1 MIEYTTVRDRTLA
14 GLAENMTELSK
25 RGWQCKFVTKERG
38 VKLKW
43 VALMERPVTV
53 TTMGSIG
60 WKNIGSAKALKAW
73 GDSFNSSG
81 AGEPELPLSERRALA
96 GDPAAYR
103 SADDLK
109 QKEPDPQS

>member
-25 RGWQCKFVTKERG
+25 RGWQYKFVTKERG

-60 WKNIGSAKALKAW
+60 WKNIANAKAPKAW
-73 GDSFNSSG
+73 GDSVG
-81 AGEPELPLSERRALA
+81 GLVGPEPELPLSERRALA

-109 QKEPDPQS
+109 QKEPDPQP

>member
-25 RGWQCKFVTKERG
+25 FGWQCKFVTKERG

-43 VALMERPVTV
+43 VALMECPGVV
-53 TTMGSIG
+53 VEVKHGLAKSVG
-60 WKNIGSAKALKAW
+60 WGNTR
-73 GDSFNSSG
+73 N
-81 AGEPELPLSERRALA
+81 ELPLSERRALA

-109 QKEPDPQS
+109 QKEPGPQ

>member
-14 GLAENMTELSK
+14 GLAEKMTELSK
-25 RGWQCKFVTKERG
+25 HGWQCAFIAKERG

-43 VALMERPVTV
+43 VALMECPGVV
-53 TTMGSIG
+53 VEVKHGV
-60 WKNIGSAKALKAW
+60 AKAVGW
-73 GDSFNSSG
+73 GSTRN
-81 AGEPELPLSERRALA
+81 ELPLSERRALA

>member
-25 RGWQCKFVTKERG
+25 RGWQYKFVTKERG
-38 VKLKW
+38 GKLKW
-43 VALMERPVTV
+43 VALMERPFTV

-60 WKNIGSAKALKAW
+60 GKNIGSAKALKAW
-73 GDSFNSSG
+73 GDSFNSGG

-103 SADDLK
+103 PAKWPK

>member
-14 GLAENMTELSK
+14 GLAENMTEMSK
-25 RGWQCKFVTKERG
+25 HGWQCAFIAKERG

-43 VALMERPVTV
+43 VALMECPVV
-53 TTMGSIG
+53 EVKHGLAKDIKLDLWGSTR
-60 WKNIGSAKALKAW
+60 N
-73 GDSFNSSG
+73 
-81 AGEPELPLSERRALA
+81 ELPLSERRALA

-109 QKEPDPQS
+109 QKEPGPQ

>member
-25 RGWQCKFVTKERG
+25 RGWRCAFVTKERG

-43 VALMERPVTV
+43 VALMECPVRV
-53 TTMGSIG
+53 VEVKHGL
-60 WKNIGSAKALKAW
+60 AKDIKLDPW
-73 GDSFNSSG
+73 GNTRN
-81 AGEPELPLSERRALA
+81 ELPLSERRALA

>member
-25 RGWQCKFVTKERG
+25 RGWQYKFVTKERG

-43 VALMERPVTV
+43 VALMECPITV

-60 WKNIGSAKALKAW
+60 WKNIGNAKALKSW
-73 GDSFNSSG
+73 GDSFNRGG
-81 AGEPELPLSERRALA
+81 AGDLELPLSERRALA

-109 QKEPDPQS
+109 QKEPDPQ

>member
-25 RGWQCKFVTKERG
+25 FGWQCKFVTKERG

-43 VALMERPVTV
+43 VALMECPVV
-53 TTMGSIG
+53 EVKHGLAKDIQLDLWGSTR
-60 WKNIGSAKALKAW
+60 N
-73 GDSFNSSG
+73 
-81 AGEPELPLSERRALA
+81 ELPLSERRALA

-109 QKEPDPQS
+109 QKEPGPQ